1 MLLISLLIIRI
12 PPERICFEITET
24 AVVFSLGKAVRFI
37 EELRGFGCRF
47 ALDDFGT
54 GISSFAYLKSL
65 QVDYLEINGTFVRD
79 VLEDK
84 LDFFMVR
91 SINEIGHV
99 MGKLTIAEFVKNER
113 ILQWMTE
120 IEMDYAQ
127 DYGVAR
133 PAPLEQ
139 LLGGLSQEEIKNS
152 E

>member
-1 MLLISLLIIRI
+1 MLIIRI

-47 ALDDFGT
+47 VLDDFGT

-79 VLEDK
+79 ILEDK
-84 LDFFMVR
+84 LDFSMVR